1 MDEDMIVLLDEEGVE
16 HDFTLLELLE
26 GRADI
31 AVHSMKDVPVEFPEE
46 GVVVLRIEKANNGE
60 DVYMVIEDDE
70 EFERVRQALESL
82 DEED

>member
-1 MDEDMIVLLDEEGVE
+1 MIVLLDEEGVE
-16 HDFTLLELLE
+16 HDFTLLEVVEVDGVPYALLL
-26 GRADI
+26 
-31 AVHSMKDVPVEFPEE
+31 PVEFPEE
-46 GVVVLRIEKANNGE
+46 GVVVLRIEKASNGE

>member
-16 HDFTLLELLE
+16 HDFTLLEVVEVDGVPYALLL
-26 GRADI
+26 
-31 AVHSMKDVPVEFPEE
+31 PVEFPEE

>member
-1 MDEDMIVLLDEEGVE
+1 MIVLLDEEGVE
-16 HDFTLLELLE
+16 HDFTLLEVVEVDGVPYALLL
-26 GRADI
+26 
-31 AVHSMKDVPVEFPEE
+31 PVEFPEE

>member
-1 MDEDMIVLLDEEGVE
+1 
-16 HDFTLLELLE
+16 
-26 GRADI
+26 
-31 AVHSMKDVPVEFPEE
+31 MKDVPVEFPEE